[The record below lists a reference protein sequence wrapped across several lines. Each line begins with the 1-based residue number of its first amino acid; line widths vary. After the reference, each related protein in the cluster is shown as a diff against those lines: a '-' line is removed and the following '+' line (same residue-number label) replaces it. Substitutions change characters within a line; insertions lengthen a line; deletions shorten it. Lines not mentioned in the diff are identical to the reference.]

1 MSRMDR
7 GGEKNGMAET
17 LTAPAGAGPAPSA
30 GAEMGS
36 RTTGASPT
44 TGTSTLTDE
53 QILGIDGGEM
63 PGTREARTSQSDSEW
78 SGDGEP
84 TEETQP
90 NDAAR
95 QDDEGRAEDARRER
109 DGAQPQKGLT
119 PEIREFFK
127 THPEIRDAYFR
138 SQEYAR
144 LFPDFKTAEMVAS
157 HLAQYENAAE
167 LSEDLKGVAD
177 LKALDRMFYSG
188 DAGQH
193 GKIVENLFTDSPE
206 AFGTLL
212 EALPETLER
221 LANDAA
227 RPVLAAKAQRFLV
240 EGNTRAFERVLDWQ
254 FRKARAEGNQELAK
268 KLEGVAEAVLGRSP
282 WGPESVDAK
291 LGKLR
296 IEQLRIEEQKQQSRA
311 EAATR
316 WVNEANESVVREFTG
331 AVKQTVEQL
340 VGRAYSDEAKRLLV
354 GEIYR
359 RVHQSLEKNQDL
371 IDHVNALT
379 RGGAG
384 DPRAQRQI
392 VRLVSNQ
399 AKRMIPGV
407 AERVIGAFGQGTLAA
422 TDQKQKRE
430 NAAAGRVDVTGSAGM
445 EARGVKATTPAQLK
459 QSGKYR
465 VLSDDDILDGR
476 G

>member
-1 MSRMDR
+1 
-7 GGEKNGMAET
+7 MAET
-17 LTAPAGAGPAPSA
+17 LTAPAGAGAAPSA
-30 GAEMGS
+30 GAAMESG
-36 RTTGASPT
+36 TTGASPT

-53 QILGIDGGEM
+53 QILGMDGGET
-63 PGTREARTSQSDSEW
+63 PGAGDARTSQEDAEW
-78 SGDGEP
+78 SGDGET

-95 QDDEGRAEDARRER
+95 HNDDGRAEDARRER
-109 DGAQPQKGLT
+109 DGAQTQKGLT

-127 THPEIRDAYFR
+127 SHPEIRDAYFR
-138 SQEYAR
+138 SQEYAK

-157 HLAQYENAAE
+157 HLAQYESAAE
-167 LSEDLKGVAD
+167 LSADLAGVAD

-188 DAGQH
+188 DSGEH
-193 GKIVENLFTDSPE
+193 GKIVENLFTDSPK

-212 EALPETLER
+212 SALPETLER
-221 LANDAA
+221 IASDAA
-227 RPVLAAKAQRFLV
+227 RPELAAQARRFLV

-254 FRKARAEGNQELAK
+254 YQKARAEGNQELAK

-282 WGPESVDAK
+282 WGPETVDAK
-291 LGKLR
+291 LEKLR
-296 IEQLRIEEQKQQSRA
+296 IEQLRVEEQKQQSRT

-316 WVNEANESVVREFTG
+316 WVSEANENVVREFTD
-331 AVKQTVEQL
+331 AVKQTVDQL
-340 VGRAYSDEAKRLLV
+340 VGRTYSDEAKRLLV

-371 IDHVNALT
+371 VDHVNALT
-379 RGGAG
+379 RGGVG

-422 TDQKQKRE
+422 TDQKQRRE
-430 NAAAGRVDVTGSAGM
+430 NAAAGRVDLTGSAGM
-445 EARGVKATTPAQLK
+445 EGRGVKATTAAQLK

-465 VLSDDDILDGR
+465 QLSDDDILDGR

>member
-1 MSRMDR
+1 MSD
-7 GGEKNGMAET
+7 T
-17 LTAPAGAGPAPSA
+17 LTAPGVAGQAPSA

-36 RTTGASPT
+36 GTTAASPT

-53 QILGIDGGEM
+53 QILGIDTGEG
-63 PGTREARTSQSDSEW
+63 PGTGDARTSEPDAEW

-84 TEETQP
+84 NNETQP

-95 QDDEGRAEDARRER
+95 QKVDGQAEDEKRQR

-138 SQEYAR
+138 SQEYAK

-157 HLAQYENAAE
+157 HLAQYENATE
-167 LSEDLKGVAD
+167 LTEDLKGVAD

-188 DAGQH
+188 DASEH

-206 AFGTLL
+206 AFGMLMA
-212 EALPETLER
+212 ALPETLER
-221 LANDAA
+221 LASNAA
-227 RPVLAAKAQRFLV
+227 RPELAARAQRLFV

-254 FRKARAEGNQELAK
+254 YRKARGEGNLELAK

-282 WGPESVDAK
+282 WAPETVDAK
-291 LGKLR
+291 LEKLR
-296 IEQLRIEEQKQQSRA
+296 IEQLRIEEQKQQSRT

-316 WVNEANESVVREFTG
+316 WVEEANEQVVREFTG

-340 VGRAYSDEAKRLLV
+340 VGRTYSDEAKRLLV

-359 RVHQSLEKNQDL
+359 RVHQGLGNNQDL
-371 IDHVNALT
+371 VDHVSALT

-384 DPRAQRQI
+384 DPKAQRQI
-392 VRLVSNQ
+392 VRLVSTQ
-399 AKRMIPGV
+399 AKRMIPSV

-422 TDQKQKRE
+422 TDQKQRRE

-445 EARGVKATTPAQLK
+445 EARGVKATTPALLK
-459 QSGKYR
+459 QSGKYGR
-465 VLSDDDILDGR
+465 LSDDDILDGR
-476 G
+476 A

>member
-1 MSRMDR
+1 
-7 GGEKNGMAET
+7 MADS
-17 LTAPAGAGPAPSA
+17 LTAPAGAGTAPSA
-30 GAEMGS
+30 GAETGS
-36 RTTGASPT
+36 GMAVASPT

-53 QILGIDGGEM
+53 QILGIDTGEIT
-63 PGTREARTSQSDSEW
+63 GAGDARISEPDAEW

-84 TEETQP
+84 SDETQP

-95 QDDEGRAEDARRER
+95 QKDDGQAEDARRER
-109 DGAQPQKGLT
+109 DSAQPQKGLT

-138 SQEYAR
+138 SQEYAK

-157 HLAQYENAAE
+157 HLAQYESTEE
-167 LSEDLKGVAD
+167 LTQDLKGVAD

-188 DAGQH
+188 DASEH

-206 AFGTLL
+206 AFGTLMG
-212 EALPETLER
+212 ALPATLER
-221 LANDAA
+221 LASDGSRPERAA
-227 RPVLAAKAQRFLV
+227 QAQRILV

-254 FRKARAEGNQELAK
+254 YRKAQADGNQELAK

-282 WGPESVDAK
+282 WAPETVDAK
-291 LGKLR
+291 LEKLR
-296 IEQLRIEEQKQQSRA
+296 IEQLRMEEQKQQSRT

-316 WVNEANESVVREFTG
+316 WVSEANENVVREFTD

-340 VGRAYSDEAKRLLV
+340 VGGTYSDEAKRLLV

-371 IDHVNALT
+371 VDHVNALT
-379 RGGAG
+379 RGGVG

-392 VRLVSNQ
+392 VRLVSTQ

-422 TDQKQKRE
+422 TEQKQRRE

-445 EARGVKATTPAQLK
+445 ETRGAKATTPAQLK
-459 QSGKYR
+459 QSGKYG

>member
-1 MSRMDR
+1 
-7 GGEKNGMAET
+7 MAET
-17 LTAPAGAGPAPSA
+17 MTALAGAGPAPSA

-36 RTTGASPT
+36 GTTGASPT

-53 QILGIDGGEM
+53 QILGIDSGVR
-63 PGTREARTSQSDSEW
+63 PGAGDARTSQSDSEW
-78 SGDGEP
+78 SGDGET

-95 QDDEGRAEDARRER
+95 QNDDGRAEDARRER
-109 DGAQPQKGLT
+109 DSAQPQKGLT

-138 SQEYAR
+138 SQEFAK

-167 LSEDLKGVAD
+167 LTADLKGVAD

-188 DAGQH
+188 DASEH

-206 AFGTLL
+206 AFGTLMG
-212 EALPETLER
+212 ALPETLER
-221 LANDAA
+221 LASDAS
-227 RPVLAAKAQRFLV
+227 RPELAAQAQRLLV

-254 FRKARAEGNQELAK
+254 FRKARADGNQELAK

-282 WGPESVDAK
+282 WAPETVDAK
-291 LGKLR
+291 LEKLR
-296 IEQLRIEEQKQQSRA
+296 VEQLRIEEQKQQSRT

-316 WVNEANESVVREFTG
+316 WVSEANENVVREFTG

-340 VGRAYSDEAKRLLV
+340 VGRTYSDEAKRLLV

-359 RVHQSLEKNQDL
+359 RVHQSLEK
-371 IDHVNALT
+371 T
-379 RGGAG
+379 R
-384 DPRAQRQI
+384 I
-392 VRLVSNQ
+392 WS
-399 AKRMIPGV
+399 
-407 AERVIGAFGQGTLAA
+407 
-422 TDQKQKRE
+422 
-430 NAAAGRVDVTGSAGM
+430 
-445 EARGVKATTPAQLK
+445 TT
-459 QSGKYR
+459 
-465 VLSDDDILDGR
+465 
-476 G
+476 